1 MQTDILTP
9 CILEALERIKKEKNI
24 RVKRSNVNV
33 YLSNTVV

>member
-9 CILEALERIKKEKNI
+9 CILEALEGIKKEKNI

-33 YLSNTVV
+33 YFPNTVV